1 MSVSNVNYLLIDD
14 QHHVLRVGIDL
25 VGLLNDQLNTVE
37 DIQVFKYLP
46 ATGTQTV
53 PFGAGGG
60 GGNHEMVTAQVLANV
75 TINQQQFQMLRYDLP
90 DNLPKEGG

>member
-1 MSVSNVNYLLIDD
+1 MSVSNVNYLLTDE

-25 VGLLNDQLNTVE
+25 VGLLNDQLNTVD

-46 ATGTQTV
+46 TTGTQTV

-60 GGNHEMVTAQVLANV
+60 GGNSEMVAAQVLANV

-90 DNLPKEGG
+90 DDLPKEGS

>member
-1 MSVSNVNYLLIDD
+1 MSVSNVNYLLTDD
-14 QHHVLRVGIDL
+14 QHHALRVGIDL
-25 VGLLNDQLNTVE
+25 VGLLNDQLNTVD

-46 ATGTQTV
+46 TTGTQTV

-60 GGNHEMVTAQVLANV
+60 GGNSEMVTAQVLANV

>member
-1 MSVSNVNYLLIDD
+1 MSVSNVNYLLTDD
-14 QHHVLRVGIDL
+14 QHHVLRVGVDL
-25 VGLLNDQLNTVE
+25 VGLLNAQLNTVE

-46 ATGTQTV
+46 TTGTQTV

-75 TINQQQFQMLRYDLP
+75 TINRQQFQMLRYDLP
-90 DNLPKEGG
+90 DDLPKEGS

>member
-1 MSVSNVNYLLIDD
+1 MSVSNINYLLTDD
-14 QHHVLRVGIDL
+14 KHHVLRVGIDL
-25 VGLLNDQLNTVE
+25 VGLLNDQLNTVD

-46 ATGTQTV
+46 TTGTQTV

-60 GGNHEMVTAQVLANV
+60 GGNHEMVTAQLLANV
-75 TINQQQFQMLRYDLP
+75 TINRQQFYMLRYDLP

>member
-1 MSVSNVNYLLIDD
+1 MSVSNVNYLLTDE

-25 VGLLNDQLNTVE
+25 VGLLNDQLNTVD

-46 ATGTQTV
+46 TTGTQTV

-60 GGNHEMVTAQVLANV
+60 GGNHEMVTAQLLANV
-75 TINQQQFQMLRYDLP
+75 TINRQQFYMLRYDLP